1 MSEPLYR
8 VGNLKYA
15 YGKHFS
21 LDVPELTIHHG
32 ESLGIVGPNGSG
44 KSTLLNLLAFI
55 DAPDSGTI
63 YFEGIPAGPDSLEA
77 RRCVTMLLQ
86 VSYLLK
92 RTVFENVAY
101 GLRLRGEM
109 QNAIE
114 RVREALSWV
123 GLAPDK
129 FAHRMWHQLSGGEAQ
144 RVALASRLVLR
155 PKVLVLDEPTA
166 SVDRHSS
173 YLIKDAIDKCRRMF
187 DTSLIIV
194 SHDYLWLNTVA
205 DKLVRME
212 EGRLVEY
219 VAGNVI
225 HGPWE
230 EAGEGL
236 FSKHLS
242 DGQVI
247 LSARGTSLDGSAILN
262 PSSITI
268 GLEPPRQE
276 SAMNVLKGRVLTMSQ
291 EADTENILVEV
302 AVAQTHLNVRVTKAS
317 AVRLQLV
324 PGEEVWIIF
333 KATALQWI

>member
-8 VGNLKYA
+8 VEGLRYS
-15 YGKHFS
+15 YGKHFD
-21 LDVPELTIHHG
+21 LDVPELVIDHG

-55 DAPDSGTI
+55 DAPDAGTI
-63 YFEGIPAGPDSLEA
+63 YFEGVPSGPESLEA
-77 RRCVTMLLQ
+77 RRSVTMLLQ

-109 QNAIE
+109 RDASE

-123 GLAPDK
+123 GLSPDK
-129 FAHRMWHQLSGGEAQ
+129 FARRMWHELSGGEAQ

-166 SVDRHSS
+166 SVDRQSS
-173 YLIKDAIDKCRRMF
+173 YLIKDAIDRCRRMF
-187 DTSLIIV
+187 NTSLIIV
-194 SHDYLWLNTVA
+194 SHDYLWLNTVT

-230 EAGEGL
+230 ETGERL
-236 FSKHLS
+236 FAKRLS

-247 LSARGTSLDGSAILN
+247 VSARGTSLQSSAILN
-262 PSSITI
+262 PSTITVA
-268 GLEPPRQE
+268 LEPPKNE
-276 SAMNVLKGRVLTMSQ
+276 SALNILKGRILNMSD
-291 EADTENILVEV
+291 EVSTENVLVEV
-302 AVAQTHLNVRVTKAS
+302 VVAQIHLNVRVTKSS
-317 AVRLQLV
+317 AIRLQLV
-324 PGEEVWIIF
+324 PGKEVWVVF
-333 KATALQWI
+333 KATSLQWI

>member
-1 MSEPLYR
+1 MNAPLYR
-8 VGNLKYA
+8 VENLKYS
-15 YGKHFS
+15 YGMHFD
-21 LDVPELTIHHG
+21 LDVQELVIQHG

-55 DAPDSGTI
+55 DAPDTGTI
-63 YFEGIPAGPDSLEA
+63 YFEGVPAGPDSLEA
-77 RRCVTMLLQ
+77 RRSVTMLLQ

-109 QNAIE
+109 RDAGE

-129 FAHRMWHQLSGGEAQ
+129 FARRMWHQLSGGEAQ

-166 SVDRHSS
+166 SVDRQSS
-173 YLIKDAIDKCRRMF
+173 YLIKEAIDRSRRMF
-187 DTSLIIV
+187 NTSLIIV

-212 EGRLVEY
+212 EGRLIEY

-230 EAGEGL
+230 ETEERL
-236 FSKHLS
+236 FAKRLS
-242 DGQVI
+242 DGQVVQ
-247 LSARGTSLDGSAILN
+247 SARGTSLESSAVLN
-262 PSSITI
+262 PSTITI
-268 GLEPPRQE
+268 ALEPPQRE
-276 SAMNVLKGRVLTMSQ
+276 SALNILKGKISNMSD
-291 EADTENILVEV
+291 EANTENVLVEV
-302 AVAQTHLNVRVTKAS
+302 VVAKIHLNVRITKGS

-324 PGEEVWIIF
+324 PGKEVWVVF
-333 KATALQWI
+333 KATSLQWV

>member
-1 MSEPLYR
+1 MNEPLYR
-8 VGNLKYA
+8 VENLKYS
-15 YGKHFS
+15 YGMHFD
-21 LDVPELTIHHG
+21 LDVQELVIQHG

-55 DAPDSGTI
+55 DAPDTGTI
-63 YFEGIPAGPDSLEA
+63 YFEGVPAGPDSLEA
-77 RRCVTMLLQ
+77 RRGVTMLLQ

-109 QNAIE
+109 RDAGE

-129 FAHRMWHQLSGGEAQ
+129 FARRMWHQLSGGEAQ

-166 SVDRHSS
+166 SVDRQSS
-173 YLIKDAIDKCRRMF
+173 YLIKEAIDRSRRMF
-187 DTSLIIV
+187 NTSLIIV

-212 EGRLVEY
+212 EGRLIEY

-230 EAGEGL
+230 ETGERL
-236 FSKHLS
+236 FAKHLS
-242 DGQVI
+242 DGQVV
-247 LSARGTSLDGSAILN
+247 LSVRGTSLESSAILN
-262 PSSITI
+262 PSTITI
-268 GLEPPRQE
+268 ALDPPHRE
-276 SAMNVLKGRVLTMSQ
+276 SAQNILKGKISNMSD
-291 EADTENILVEV
+291 EANTENVLVEV
-302 AVAQTHLNVRVTKAS
+302 VVAQIHLNIRITKGS

-324 PGEEVWIIF
+324 PGKEVWVVF
-333 KATALQWI
+333 KATSLQWV

>member
-8 VGNLKYA
+8 VESLKYS
-15 YGKHFS
+15 YGMHFD
-21 LDVPELTIHHG
+21 LDVQELVIRHG

-55 DAPDSGTI
+55 DAPDTGTI
-63 YFEGIPAGPDSLEA
+63 YFEGVPAGPESIEA
-77 RRCVTMLLQ
+77 RRGVTMLLQ

-109 QNAIE
+109 QNAAE
-114 RVREALSWV
+114 RVSEALSWV

-173 YLIKDAIDKCRRMF
+173 YLIKEAIDKSRRMF
-187 DTSLIIV
+187 NTSLIIV

-212 EGRLVEY
+212 EGRLMEY

-230 EAGEGL
+230 ETGDRL
-236 FSKHLS
+236 FGKRLS

-247 LSARGTSLDGSAILN
+247 LSARGTSTESSAILN
-262 PSSITI
+262 PSSITV
-268 GLEPPRQE
+268 GLEPPRGE
-276 SAMNVLKGRVLTMSQ
+276 SALNVLKGKILNMSD
-291 EADTENILVEV
+291 EAATENILVEV
-302 AVAQTHLNVRVTKAS
+302 VVAQTHLNVRITKPS

-324 PGEEVWIIF
+324 PGKEVWVIF
-333 KATALQWI
+333 KATSLEWI